1 MMGTIFTNIFGFMVS
16 ILIGWWVI
24 AIFVVTSPQER
35 LERTCAPVA
44 WTGKVATSMSML
56 FNVNEG
62 GLNATAVAFDNAT
75 YGCKFTVWRLFY
87 EEDFKKSQAERQ
99 KAQEEAE
106 AAAKQQMDVKPGIT
120 KPVTMYPGTR

>member
-1 MMGTIFTNIFGFMVS
+1 MGTIFTNIFGFLVS
-16 ILIGWWVI
+16 ILMAWWVI

-35 LERTCAPVA
+35 MERTCAPVA

-56 FNVNEG
+56 FNVKEG
-62 GLNATAVAFDNAT
+62 ALNATASAFDNAT

-87 EEDFKKSQAERQ
+87 EEDFKKSQAEQQ

-106 AAAKQQMDVKPGIT
+106 AAARQQKDVKPGPT
-120 KPVTMYPGTR
+120 KPVPVNAGNR